1 MGHNVHQSRTYLL
14 TDKEIALNGVAR
26 LIHRSSRQQRSTSFL
41 RDLQSST
48 GCCLQSAF
56 QDSRACLSMPTQ
68 SFSSLSPGLLPTC
81 CLFKPPTSS
90 FIVILVVIVVIIII
104 IIMSLIPRTRLMTVG
119 DRAFPVARSRLYDSI
134 YISLRRVQVSA

>member
-14 TDKEIALNGVAR
+14 TDKEIALNGAAR

-48 GCCLQSAF
+48 GCGLQSAF

-104 IIMSLIPRTRLMTVG
+104 IMSLIRRTRLTTVG
-119 DRAFPVARSRLYDSI
+119 DRAFPVAGSRLYDSI
-134 YISLRRVQVSA
+134 YLSLRRVQVSA